1 MTQCGTVSAV
11 AGRMTIWRKRMRLRA
26 DRRDERRR
34 EALLRNQ
41 AWQGLSATEKL
52 VRLKQRPGQSKRQR
66 TKLTVG
72 EVK

>member
-1 MTQCGTVSAV
+1 
-11 AGRMTIWRKRMRLRA
+11 MRLRA

-52 VRLKQRPGQSKRQR
+52 ERLKQRPGQSKRQR